1 MISITFSSLGE
12 KRRIL
17 LKQAETY
24 DQLKKVDKKKPK
36 KGAKESAMVQNII
49 QNDVDTDE
57 EWRREMLEYL
67 RNATNEYEE
76 HEKNLTRAEQYITEA
91 RGRAAASEKRSRP
104 NKLTPIQD
112 SVLPNFFDE
121 KAFAGAH
128 LPSSILLPS
137 QFYPP
142 EPEQDE
148 ATIPKKTP
156 KYLEGTQNTKANA
169 KSRRNVPKVGDSFEY
184 ESQLSSDYKPS
195 PTKKAQRPKAEV
207 KDRPVKPMT
216 EPSVTC
222 RGLSRNDEEEHR
234 RLANQVKKM
243 QQEQF
248 DFLKNPRSEAP
259 VREDVF
265 VADPAEIY
273 FRQWEVGMVLETI
286 VEVRNQDKVT
296 RTCTVLPPEHPAF
309 HLGLGRYPSKDGR
322 IGPGLSVSYRVQ
334 FMPETL
340 SDEETHL
347 EVRHQAGSFKIPIR
361 AIRDKPVLEFPE
373 PIDTGYCLVN
383 GSLEQSIMVKNK
395 GGVGRFCLV
404 KKSDWPSANYRQS
417 LQANY
422 HTIGPFTITPVM
434 WLDELATGQSKEL
447 RVLFAPKAPGAFE
460 ESLLLT
466 CDNCQ
471 TKEITIKGVAE
482 EVNVKVSVES
492 TERKIGELFDP
503 FSTDRIKFQ
512 DINPRSSS
520 TVTFEIANDCHLPL
534 SFGLALKQ
542 PDLVAYTDEETTQRT
557 HRIEDNTSPFFANIP
572 TGTIAPHERL
582 QIELTFAPE
591 EVGSFH
597 SVFEVVVLDIPGY
610 NRYLAAE
617 VEVVGKC
624 IPIVGSIL
632 PPMMD
637 IAGEIPAGLRL
648 KRQFQMINMSLGD
661 LSFQWEVKSGPCSIE
676 PSFGTIPGR
685 QMAPLQLCVEAE
697 TPGPMAEKLVCY
709 IDNGDPIEL
718 DVRAVIKPPLI
729 KVDQPN
735 LQFGIVEVGKKMITT
750 FTIDN
755 RNPVPAPWSITVNHP
770 DVRTS
775 VTSGTLGPLEE
786 IEIQA
791 IWAPSSE
798 YSLEGSGLKISSAN
812 NISLDFYGDSLK
824 PVVNFT
830 VRKLDIGEIYVGV
843 AEKFSVELENVSL
856 VPAHFQL
863 IPANFLPCVPEGVEF
878 YFSSSS
884 GVLESKEKIQ
894 IEVEIIGRK
903 AIIFK
908 DFILACEIFNSNN
921 PTFIEIAGQVQ
932 PLAVQTWTSYSSDQ
946 LKLKFPIGKLSAQ
959 KIFIKN
965 LTAIRSSIE
974 VKPKLL
980 KGKNPKIRLH
990 TNEFDYIPAAEKEK
1004 YQLLRIGSAS
1014 LATETSLTYREFGK
1028 EMHSGS
1034 KFGASII
1041 TYPESCELGPFE
1053 TKEVDIIASGN
1064 SWGTY
1069 KVIFRVA

>member
-1 MISITFSSLGE
+1 
-12 KRRIL
+12 
-17 LKQAETY
+17 
-24 DQLKKVDKKKPK
+24 
-36 KGAKESAMVQNII
+36 
-49 QNDVDTDE
+49 
-57 EWRREMLEYL
+57 MLEYL
-67 RNATNEYEE
+67 RNATKEYEE
-76 HEKNLTRAEQYITEA
+76 HEQNLSRAEQYITEA
-91 RGRAAASEKRSRP
+91 RGRAAASEKRNRP

-112 SVLPNFFDE
+112 SVLPNYFDE
-121 KAFAGAH
+121 NAFAGAH

-148 ATIPKKTP
+148 TKIVKKTP
-156 KYLEGTQNTKANA
+156 KYLEGTQNSKANA
-169 KSRRNVPKVGDSFEY
+169 KSRRNLPNVGESYEY
-184 ESQLSSDYKPS
+184 ESQLSSDYRPS
-195 PTKKAQRPKAEV
+195 PVKRSQRPKAE
-207 KDRPVKPMT
+207 KTKERPVVPMT

-259 VREDVF
+259 VRDDLF
-265 VADPAEIY
+265 VADPPEIY
-273 FRQWEVGMVLETI
+273 FRQWEVGMVLETT

-340 SDEETHL
+340 SDENTTL

-361 AIRDKPVLEFPE
+361 AIRDKPILEFPQ

-422 HTIGPFTITPVM
+422 HTLGPFTITPVM
-434 WLDELATGQSKEL
+434 WLDELATGKSKEL
-447 RVLFAPKAPGAFE
+447 RVLFAPKAPGPYE
-460 ESLLLT
+460 ETLLLT

-482 EVNVKVSVES
+482 EVNVKVFVDSHEC
-492 TERKIGELFDP
+492 KIGELFDP
-503 FSTDRIKFQ
+503 FSTDRIRFQ

-520 TVTFEIANDCHLPL
+520 TVTFEIANDCNLPL

-542 PDLVAYTDEETTQRT
+542 PELVAYTDENTHRT

-572 TGTIAPHERL
+572 TGSIAPHGRL
-582 QIELTFAPE
+582 QIELTFAPDE
-591 EVGSFH
+591 IGSFH

-624 IPIVGSIL
+624 TPIVGSIL

-637 IAGEIPAGLRL
+637 IAGEVPAGLRL

-661 LSFQWEVKSGPCSIE
+661 LSFQWEVNPNGACSVE

-697 TPGPMAEKLVCY
+697 TPGPMVEKLICHVE
-709 IDNGDPIEL
+709 NGDPIEL
-718 DVRAVIKPPLI
+718 DVKAVIKPPLI
-729 KVDQPN
+729 RVDQAN
-735 LQFGIVEVGKKMITT
+735 LPFGIVEVGKKQTTT

-755 RNPVPAPWSITVNHP
+755 RNPLAAPWSITVNHP

-775 VTSGTLGPLEE
+775 LTSGTLGPLEE

-791 IWAPSSE
+791 VWAPSAE
-798 YSLEGSGLKISSAN
+798 YSLEGSGLTVVSAN
-812 NISLDFYGDSLK
+812 SISLDFYGDSLK

-830 VRKLDIGEIYVGV
+830 VQKLDIGEIYVGV
-843 AEKFSVELENVSL
+843 AERFTVELENVSL
-856 VPAHFQL
+856 VPAQFQL
-863 IPANFLPCVPEGVEF
+863 IPANFLPSVPEGVEF
-878 YFSSSS
+878 LFSEAS
-884 GVLESKEKIQ
+884 GELASKEKIQ
-894 IEVEIIGRK
+894 IEVEIKGSK

-921 PTFIEIAGQVQ
+921 PTFIEIAGRVSA
-932 PLAVQTWTSYSSDQ
+932 LAVQTWTSCSSDQ
-946 LKLKFPIGKLSAQ
+946 LNLRFPIGKLSAQ
-959 KIFIKN
+959 KIFVKN
-965 LTAIRSSIE
+965 LTAITSSFKVE
-974 VKPKLL
+974 PKLL
-980 KGKNPKIRLH
+980 KGQNPKIRLK
-990 TNEFDYIPAAEKEK
+990 TSEFDFIPAEEKKK
-1004 YQLLRIGSAS
+1004 YQLLRAGSAT
-1014 LATETSLTYREFGK
+1014 LASETSLTYREFGK
-1028 EMHSGS
+1028 EMHKGS
-1034 KFGASII
+1034 KLGASII
-1041 TYPESCELGPFE
+1041 AYPDSCELGPFE

-1069 KVIFRVA
+1069 KVRFSCFSGAPVGHFGRILVLRSVFVYCEV